1 MEQFLNNENAP
12 IENDLPETKE
22 NFETAEPDIMENA
35 EPVDFADVENTETA
49 EPVIKETEPAQAQA
63 YFTAPST
70 EYSAVYNKINISEQK
85 PIKEYKPMSKG
96 IKLFAFIIAM
106 IIALSS
112 AAFVGYNL
120 GEKSV
125 FSPQKSSV
133 KSSIDISQKPAKT
146 DEMTVAEVYEKVN
159 KSIVGITVYN
169 LEGQGSQ
176 GSGIVFSK
184 DGYIVTNDH
193 IYSEVS
199 APRFKI
205 YTHDSKEYTAEY
217 VAGDKIS
224 DLAVLKIVDTKDTFT
239 PAEFANHD
247 ELFYGERVVAIGR
260 PGEAT
265 APSSVTE
272 GIISALDR
280 RIQTTTHYPA
290 RVIQTTCAINPGSS
304 GGALVNMYGQITGVT
319 SAKLVSVD
327 YDNVGYAI
335 PTDIVKRIVDELVEF
350 KKVKTR
356 AKLGITYQMINSVTA
371 EINNKDVVGLLIDS
385 VAEDSGL
392 YGKVEKGDIIT
403 HINGIKITD
412 ADIVLNIIEQSKA
425 GDIIEVTIMTASG
438 SKTEKAELKA
448 NVGESSY
455 TKDAI
460 PEKEENGGAFNFP
473 EGE

>member
-1 MEQFLNNENAP
+1 MEQFFNNNEDEKTVETVEVEANTEVVETPLQESVPTAAP
-12 IENDLPETKE
+12 IENP
-22 NFETAEPDIMENA
+22 AS
-35 EPVDFADVENTETA
+35 FA
-49 EPVIKETEPAQAQA
+49 
-63 YFTAPST
+63 ST
-70 EYSAVYNKINISEQK
+70 NGEYQAVYNKINYSEQK

-96 IKLFAFIIAM
+96 IKLFAFIIALV
-106 IIALSS
+106 IALST

-120 GEKSV
+120 GEKGV
-125 FSPQKSSV
+125 FSPETKSEKSV
-133 KSSIDISQKPAKT
+133 INLSQKPAKT
-146 DEMTVAEVYEKVN
+146 DEMTVAEVYEKAN
-159 KSIVGITVYN
+159 KSIVGIVVYN
-169 LEGQGSQ
+169 LNGQAAQ
-176 GSGIVFSK
+176 GSGIVFTK

-199 APRFKI
+199 APLFKI
-205 YTHDSKEYTAEY
+205 YTHDSKEYTAKY

-224 DLAVLKIVDTKDTFT
+224 DLAVLKIVDTKDEFI

-247 ELFYGERVVAIGR
+247 ELFYGERVVAVGR

-265 APSSVTE
+265 KPSSVTE

-280 RIQTTTHYPA
+280 RIQTTTNYTA

-304 GGALVNMYGQITGVT
+304 GGALVNMYGQIAGVT

-335 PTDIVKRIVDELVEF
+335 PTDIVKRIVDELVEH
-350 KKVKTR
+350 KKVKSR

-371 EINNKDVVGLLIDS
+371 EINKKDVVGLLIDS

-392 YGKVEKGDIIT
+392 YGKVEKGDVIT

-412 ADIVLNIIEQSKA
+412 ADIVLDIIEKSKA
-425 GDIIEVTIMTASG
+425 GDIIEVTIMTSSG
-438 SKTEKAELKA
+438 AKTEQAELKA

-455 TKDAI
+455 TESAI
-460 PEKEENGGAFNFP
+460 PEKEENDGTFNFP